1 MDTKLIQQLP
11 SSLVKL
17 GSGLGLLFEW
27 FTQPPRLLS
36 VSIEAD
42 LWQSEKKVKDA
53 LLGLT
58 FVDAVEEVKW
68 LRLKSWGNVTTCYMV
83 KLALSDKNLVEILE
97 GGGMAT
103 SKQK

>member
-1 MDTKLIQQLP
+1 MDTKSIQQLL

-17 GSGLGLLFEW
+17 GSGLGLLFER

-36 VSIEAD
+36 VSNEAD

-58 FVDAVEEVKW
+58 FVGRSNGSA
-68 LRLKSWGNVTTCYMV
+68 
-83 KLALSDKNLVEILE
+83 
-97 GGGMAT
+97 
-103 SKQK
+103 